1 MPVQRN
7 QPSPQRQTVLTFV
20 SPNVQ
25 DLLFFET
32 VDAQRVGKNPPAYGT
47 AHPDTVNFPD
57 HTLAYVKQADP
68 NGQFYYY
75 YYANTR
81 TSQDDYN
88 FEYSQSSLG
97 QTKFNTVVRTYISL
111 RSSFTE
117 DDSTVTAGSAMPTA
131 PAAANFTGKGYVLMG
146 RQQKRIGDR
155 ELDGI
160 FVVEQRT
167 YFVRE
172 DIETLKWDDLSH
184 RNLKS
189 TLSYYYTGE
198 TPSGAGATIDALVVD
213 SDNAW
218 WQTTITT
225 DTDPDPDVSIAA
237 YREGRQIS
245 ADWFEI
251 IHKETIAGE
260 KEGNNIKVTE
270 YFTTMDHTF
279 PPVLESVNVV
289 GFERH
294 DGQVLAF
301 PEYHMNPEG
310 YRGPCK
316 TKVTVRYS
324 TNEFTSA
331 NGGQPEAK
339 AMIPQSFTFG
349 TPYVRISV
357 PACLMNGGFV
367 RCSTGT
373 VDPVFKYTIYEKQLP
388 VTNPPNL
395 DGIVE
400 QPDGSGGLVV
410 RDKQE
415 PTRGGYVRTTWTVF
429 APKFD

>member
-1 MPVQRN
+1 MAVQRN

-32 VDAQRVGKNPPAYGT
+32 VDAQRVGKKPPAYGT

-111 RSSFTE
+111 RSSFKE
-117 DDSTVTAGSAMPTA
+117 DDSTLTAGSAMPTA
-131 PAAANFTGKGYVLMG
+131 PAAANFEGKGYVLMG

-189 TLSYYYTGE
+189 TISYYFTGE
-198 TPSGAGATIDALVVD
+198 TPSGAGATIDELVVD

-218 WQTTITT
+218 WQTTLTV
-225 DTDPDPDVSIAA
+225 DDSAPDPDIKVAC

-245 ADWFEI
+245 SDWFEVVK
-251 IHKETIAGE
+251 KETIAGE
-260 KEGNNIKVTE
+260 GNGNILNVDE

-279 PPVLESVNVV
+279 PPVLESINVV

-316 TKVTVRYS
+316 TKVTVQFS
-324 TNEFTSA
+324 PNKFTGS
-331 NGGQPEAK
+331 NGGVPEAK

-357 PACLMNGGFV
+357 PPCLMAGGIV

-373 VDPVFKYTIYEKQLP
+373 VDPVYKYTIYEKKLP
-388 VTNPPNL
+388 ETRPPNL
-395 DGIVE
+395 VEIAEKGI
-400 QPDGSGGLVV
+400 VV

-415 PTRGGYVRTTWTVF
+415 PARGGFVRTTWTVF
-429 APKFD
+429 PPKFDD